1 MKFGSTGTPAASPSL
16 SRADRRARQAGFTL
30 IEALASLT
38 LVLAFAAVLGPLL
51 AQSRRIM
58 INADGRVAAQIKLRA
73 LLQGPLDR
81 TALTS
86 FAREGENEGLQWRV
100 AAEPTAVTT
109 SLPPAPQQ
117 QGKTAPATDKQ
128 DKKSGPWVA
137 YRVIASV
144 SWAPGDWVSAETI
157 RLGKTE

>member
-1 MKFGSTGTPAASPSL
+1 MKFGSTGTPVASPSL
-16 SRADRRARQAGFTL
+16 PRADRQAGFTL

-51 AQSRRIM
+51 AQGRRIM

-86 FAREGENEGLQWRV
+86 FAREGETEGLQWRV
-100 AAEPTAVTT
+100 AAEPTAVAA
-109 SLPPAPQQ
+109 SLPPAPP
-117 QGKTAPATDKQ
+117 APAPSQQVKSAPAKQ
-128 DKKSGPWVA
+128 SGPWVA

-144 SWAPGDWVSAETI
+144 SWAPGESVSAETI

>member
-16 SRADRRARQAGFTL
+16 PRGDRQAGFTL

-38 LVLAFAAVLGPLL
+38 LMLAFAATLGPLL
-51 AQSRRIM
+51 AQGRRIM
-58 INADGRVAAQIKLRA
+58 VDADGRVAAQIKLRA

-81 TALTS
+81 TGLPS
-86 FAREGENEGLQWRV
+86 FVREGETEGLQWRI
-100 AAEPTAVTT
+100 AAEPTAIAA
-109 SLPPAPQQ
+109 SLPPSARPP
-117 QGKTAPATDKQ
+117 APAPAQTKNAPAS
-128 DKKSGPWVA
+128 KTSGPWVA

-144 SWAPGDWVSAETI
+144 SWAPGQTVSAETV